1 MPAGSRVLEP
11 RSFVA
16 IKPLPFAAAAQGL
29 KVRARSLAVYIPSEP
44 SREHIFRDN
53 YRRRQRQLNQQ
64 GYRSLSW
71 QPYQPIGH
79 PLQLAPRKLVLHS
92 LGQLHQAVIDE
103 ATAASE
109 DRPDEAKDSRSPN
122 VPKENK
128 VPAANRINLK
138 YKDKDLKT
146 ISKDLSHTRQLV
158 NTAKQGHGFF
168 KRLQREEQE
177 KKLHN

>member
-1 MPAGSRVLEP
+1 M
-11 RSFVA
+11 
-16 IKPLPFAAAAQGL
+16 
-29 KVRARSLAVYIPSEP
+29 
-44 SREHIFRDN
+44 
-53 YRRRQRQLNQQ
+53 
-64 GYRSLSW
+64 
-71 QPYQPIGH
+71 
-79 PLQLAPRKLVLHS
+79 
-92 LGQLHQAVIDE
+92 IDE

-177 KKLHN
+177 KKTAQLMEQRKLMEKRKPHGNLQSFHPMRSLRKSRMRR